1 MKWKILHFA
10 PLIACCGLG
19 ACAEDDALSPPK
31 PDEGETGKV
40 IEYVTVKAADVF
52 PDKDSRTFFDLAEGK
67 LTFQWEVADEI
78 GIFPTSEGDSQV
90 RLSIMSG
97 AGTNSAKFTGGG
109 WALRDDMTYVAYYPY
124 YLEATNSDIL
134 FSYEGQHQT
143 GNASLAHLGTHDFM
157 ATQPTSAVGG
167 ALDFS
172 FEHLNSFVCLELTV
186 PAAAEFTSA
195 TLECEDAI
203 FAKSAQLNLLGQTYS
218 YEQAE
223 KANQMTLQL
232 SGVETSKAGQMV
244 LLYMHLF
251 PLDMSGHTVKVSLL
265 GRNQNRYEGTLESKQ
280 MKPGRAYIFTSTL
293 VDVNLDATITAP
305 SFGEPDEI

>member
-19 ACAEDDALSPPK
+19 ACVEEDALSPPG

-40 IEYVTVKAADVF
+40 IEFVTVKAEDVF
-52 PDKDSRTFFDLAEGK
+52 PDKDSRTDFELAEGK
-67 LTFQWEVADEI
+67 LTFRWAEGDKI

-90 RLSIMSG
+90 ALSIMSG

-157 ATQPTSAVGG
+157 ATQPTSAVDG
-167 ALDFS
+167 ALDFA
-172 FEHLNSFVCLELTV
+172 FEHLNSFVRLVLTV
-186 PAAAEFTSA
+186 PEAMEFTSA
-195 TLECEDAI
+195 TLECEEAI
-203 FAKSAQLNLLGQTYS
+203 FAKSARLNLLGPTYS
-218 YEQAE
+218 YAQAE
-223 KANQMTLQL
+223 ATDQLTLQL
-232 SGVETSKAGQMV
+232 SEVATSEAGQTV
-244 LLYMHLF
+244 VLYMHLF
-251 PLDMSGHTVKVSLL
+251 PLDMSNHTVKVSLL
-265 GRNQNRYEGTLESKQ
+265 GSNQHRYEGTLQPKQ
-280 MKPGRAYIFTSTL
+280 MKPGRAYNLTSTL
-293 VDVNLDATITAP
+293 VDVTLNATVTAP
-305 SFGEPDEI
+305 SFGETNEI